1 MKTDKIGIQRKEMKL
16 RKLVK
21 QSMAAAVAAFL
32 VHAAVFFVYTTHSSL
47 FDRANPFVLVIAGF
61 FLMGFISSFLFL
73 KDGGVMDKR
82 NWSAPLV
89 GSMAFYFPLLA
100 VALAFAVPSPMAVGY
115 FMAAL
120 ICFPFSL
127 FGVAVAVMLYI
138 GKQPIEP
145 YRALLMEPFIICC
158 SCRGTYIY
166 WTAFF
171 HVRELCL
178 SEPCNNRV
186 ECNTPP
192 AFHYNIPVRRQIL
205 RLLHQHG
212 N

>member
-145 YRALLMEPFIICC
+145 YRALLMEPFISVALAGALIYTGLLF
-158 SCRGTYIY
+158 SC
-166 WTAFF
+166 
-171 HVRELCL
+171 
-178 SEPCNNRV
+178 P
-186 ECNTPP
+186 
-192 AFHYNIPVRRQIL
+192 
-205 RLLHQHG
+205 
-212 N
+212 